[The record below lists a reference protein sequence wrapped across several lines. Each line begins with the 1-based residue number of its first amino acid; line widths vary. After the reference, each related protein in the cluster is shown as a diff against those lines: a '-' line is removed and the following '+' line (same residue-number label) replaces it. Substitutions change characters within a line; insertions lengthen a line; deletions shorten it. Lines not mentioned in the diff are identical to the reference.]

1 MFLDIKHK
9 KISEIEDMEDY
20 TNYLIDV
27 DGNVYSLKGRR
38 PRRLKPG
45 WAKKKNGYLYVRLYD
60 KYKNGK
66 NFYIHRLVASA
77 FLPIDDPLR
86 RVRHK
91 NHNTLDNRI
100 DNLEWIVP
108 KQITNIIVD
117 DTLTD
122 KIKSVH
128 IASIRKGLPIQDSQ
142 DFMNH
147 ILDNALNEY
156 VNRYGLRKEMAG

>member
-1 MFLDIKHK
+1 MILDIKHK
-9 KISEIEDMEDY
+9 KISDIEDMEDY

-45 WAKKKNGYLYVRLYD
+45 WAKKKTGYLYVRLYD
-60 KYKNGK
+60 KHKNGK

-77 FLPIDDPLR
+77 FLPTDDPLL

-100 DNLEWIVP
+100 DNIEWIVP
-108 KQITNIIVD
+108 RQPTNIIVD
-117 DTLTD
+117 DMLTD

-142 DFMNH
+142 DFMNQL
-147 ILDNALNEY
+147 LDNALNEY
-156 VNRYGLRKEMAG
+156 VNRYGLRKEMTR